1 VDISKQ
7 QISNHSPCFKPNT
20 KACSCDSEHWG
31 PHCSNR
37 CQCQNGALCNPITG
51 ACVCAPGFRGWRCEE
66 LCPPGTHGKGCQLP
80 CQCRHGASCDPRT
93 GECLCAPVVE
103 DAGPGCEELCPPGS
117 HGAHCELRCPCQNG
131 GTCHHIT
138 GECACPPGWTGAV
151 CAQPCPP
158 GTFGQNCS
166 QDCPCHH
173 GGQCDHV
180 TGQCHCTAGYM
191 GDRCQEECP
200 FGTFG
205 FQCSQHCDC
214 HNGGQCS
221 PTTGACECEPGY
233 KGPRCQKR
241 LCPEG
246 LHGPGCTM
254 PCPCDVDNTASCHPV
269 TGACACQP
277 GWSGHYCNESCPA
290 GYYGDGCQLPCSCQN
305 GADCHSITGG
315 CTCAP
320 GFMVTCELP
329 ACPAIPSLLNIKP
342 CPLVHGPCC
351 HEHLWWQ
358 GLDCSLPC
366 PSGTWGLNCNESCEC
381 ANGAACSP
389 SDGSCACAPGWL
401 GDTCELP
408 CPDGTFGLNCSEHC
422 DCSHA
427 DGCDPITGH
436 CCCLAG
442 WTGIRCD
449 STCPPGRWGPNCS
462 VSCSCENGGSCS
474 PEDGSCECAPGF
486 RGPLCQ
492 RICPP
497 GFYGHGCAQPCPL
510 CVHSSGPCHH
520 VSGICECLPGFS
532 GALCNQVCA
541 GGHFGQDCA
550 QLCSCANNGTCSP
563 IDGSC
568 QCFPGWIGKDCSQAC
583 PPGFWGSACFHTCSC
598 HNGARCS
605 AEDGACHCT
614 PGWTGL
620 FCTQRKQP
628 CPLLLSPPLYGGTPG
643 KQASPHGKCGHVSLC
658 LPSACPIGCAPGT
671 FGYGCQQL
679 CECLNNA
686 TCDHVTGTCY
696 CSPGFK
702 GIRCDQA
709 ALTMEELNPYTKISP
724 ALGVERHSVGA
735 ITGIV
740 VLLFLAVGLLGLFAW
755 RRRRQK
761 EKGRDLAPRVSYT
774 PALRMTSTAY
784 SLSDLS
790 QSSSHAQCFSNASYH
805 TLACGGPATSQAS
818 TLDRNSPTKLSNKS
832 LDRDTAGWTP
842 YSYVNV
848 LDSQFQ
854 ISALEA
860 VYPPEEFYIEL
871 RHLSHPAEPHSP
883 GACGMDRRQNTYIM
897 DKGFKDYMKGSVC
910 SLSTC
915 SLNSSENPYATIKDP
930 PILPGKLPESSYVE
944 MKSPVHR
951 GSPYTD
957 VPSLSAS
964 NKNIYEVGRCLK

>member
-1 VDISKQ
+1 
-7 QISNHSPCFKPNT
+7 
-20 KACSCDSEHWG
+20 
-31 PHCSNR
+31 
-37 CQCQNGALCNPITG
+37 
-51 ACVCAPGFRGWRCEE
+51 
-66 LCPPGTHGKGCQLP
+66 
-80 CQCRHGASCDPRT
+80 
-93 GECLCAPVVE
+93 
-103 DAGPGCEELCPPGS
+103 
-117 HGAHCELRCPCQNG
+117 
-131 GTCHHIT
+131 
-138 GECACPPGWTGAV
+138 
-151 CAQPCPP
+151 
-158 GTFGQNCS
+158 
-166 QDCPCHH
+166 
-173 GGQCDHV
+173 
-180 TGQCHCTAGYM
+180 M

-205 FQCSQHCDC
+205 FQCSQRCDC

-233 KGPRCQKR
+233 KGPRCQER

-246 LHGPGCTM
+246 LHGPGCTL
-254 PCPCDVDNTASCHPV
+254 PCPCDADNTISCHPV

-277 GWSGHYCNESCPA
+277 GWSGRHCNESCPA
-290 GYYGDGCQLPCSCQN
+290 GYYGDGCQQTCTCQN

-320 GFMVTCELP
+320 GFMGEVCAVSCAAGTYGPNCSSICSCNNGGTCSPVDGSCTCKE
-329 ACPAIPSLLNIKP
+329 
-342 CPLVHGPCC
+342 G
-351 HEHLWWQ
+351 WQ
-358 GLDCSLPC
+358 GLDCTLPC
-366 PSGTWGLNCNESCEC
+366 PSGTWGLNCNESCTC

-389 SDGSCACAPGWL
+389 IDGSCSCTPGWL

-427 DGCDPITGH
+427 DGCDPVTGH

-442 WTGIRCD
+442 WTGNLPLLCHHPGIRCD
-449 STCPPGRWGPNCS
+449 STCPSGRWGPNCS

-492 RICPP
+492 RICAP
-497 GFYGHGCAQPCPL
+497 GFYGHSCAQPCPL

-583 PPGFWGSACFHTCSC
+583 PPGFWGPACFHTCSC
-598 HNGARCS
+598 HNGASCS

-620 FCTQRKQP
+620 FCTQR
-628 CPLLLSPPLYGGTPG
+628 CPAAFFG
-643 KQASPHGKCGHVSLC
+643 KDCGRVCQCQNGASCDHISGKCTCRTGFTGQHC
-658 LPSACPIGCAPGT
+658 EQRCAPGT

-679 CECLNNA
+679 CECMNNS

-709 ALTMEELNPYTKISP
+709 ALMMEELNPYTKISP
-724 ALGVERHSVGA
+724 ALGAERHSVGA
-735 ITGIV
+735 VTGIML
-740 VLLFLAVGLLGLFAW
+740 LLFLIVVLLGLFAW
-755 RRRRQK
+755 HRRRQK

-774 PALRMTSTAY
+774 PAMRMTSTDY

-790 QSSSHAQCFSNASYH
+790 QSSSHAHCFSNSSYH
-805 TLACGGPATSQAS
+805 ALACGGPATSQAS

-842 YSYVNV
+842 YSYMNV
-848 LDSQFQ
+848 LDSHFQ

-860 VYPPEEFYIEL
+860 RYPPEDFYIEL

-897 DKGFKDYMKGSVC
+897 DKGFKDYMKESVC
-910 SLSTC
+910 SSSTC

-930 PILPGKLPESSYVE
+930 PILTCKLPESSYVE
-944 MKSPVHR
+944 MKSPVHM

-957 VPSLSAS
+957 VPSLSTS
-964 NKNIYEVGRCLK
+964 NKNIYEVEPTVSVVQEGRGHNSSYIQNPYDLPRNSHIPGHYDLLPVRQSPANGPSQDKQS

>member
-1 VDISKQ
+1 MA
-7 QISNHSPCFKPNT
+7 SPT
-20 KACSCDSEHWG
+20 
-31 PHCSNR
+31 
-37 CQCQNGALCNPITG
+37 ALD
-51 ACVCAPGFRGWRCEE
+51 W
-66 LCPPGTHGKGCQLP
+66 
-80 CQCRHGASCDPRT
+80 
-93 GECLCAPVVE
+93 
-103 DAGPGCEELCPPGS
+103 GCEELCPPGS

-180 TGQCHCTAGYM
+180 TGQCQCTAGYM
-191 GDRCQEECP
+191 GDRPSANPSFLALGLLSVPSPGPVTQALNSHQLTWGRRCQEECP

-205 FQCSQHCDC
+205 FQCSQRCDC

-221 PTTGACECEPGY
+221 PTSGACECEPGY
-233 KGPRCQKR
+233 KGPRCQER

-246 LHGPGCTM
+246 LHGPGCTL
-254 PCPCDVDNTASCHPV
+254 PCPCDADNTVRYKLGNGCHPV
-269 TGACACQP
+269 TGACTCQP
-277 GWSGHYCNESCPA
+277 GWSGHRCNESCPA
-290 GYYGDGCQLPCSCQN
+290 GYYGDGCQLPCICQN
-305 GADCHSITGG
+305 GADCHSITGS
-315 CTCAP
+315 CACAP
-320 GFMVTCELP
+320 GFMGEICAVPCAAGTYGPNCSSVCSCTNGGTCSPVDGSCTCKE
-329 ACPAIPSLLNIKP
+329 
-342 CPLVHGPCC
+342 G
-351 HEHLWWQ
+351 WQ
-358 GLDCSLPC
+358 GLDCALPC
-366 PSGTWGLNCNESCEC
+366 PSGTWGLNCNESCAC
-381 ANGAACSP
+381 AHGAACSP
-389 SDGSCACAPGWL
+389 ADGSCACAPGWL

-408 CPDGTFGLNCSEHC
+408 CPDGTFGLNCSERC

-442 WTGIRCD
+442 WTGIHCD

-492 RICPP
+492 RICAP

-520 VSGICECLPGFS
+520 ISGACECLPGFS

-568 QCFPGWIGKDCSQAC
+568 QCFPGWIGKDCSQGC
-583 PPGFWGSACFHTCSC
+583 PAAFYGKDCGRVCQCQ
-598 HNGARCS
+598 NGASCDHIS
-605 AEDGACHCT
+605 
-614 PGWTGL
+614 
-620 FCTQRKQP
+620 
-628 CPLLLSPPLYGGTPG
+628 
-643 KQASPHGKCGHVSLC
+643 GKCTCRTGFTGRHC
-658 LPSACPIGCAPGT
+658 EQRCAPGT

-679 CECLNNA
+679 CECMNNA

-696 CSPGFK
+696 CSSGFK

-709 ALTMEELNPYTKISP
+709 ALMMEELNPYTKISP
-724 ALGVERHSVGA
+724 ALGAERHSVGA
-735 ITGIV
+735 VTGIV
-740 VLLFLAVGLLGLFAW
+740 LLLVLIVVLLGLFAW

-774 PALRMTSTAY
+774 PAMRMTSTDY

-790 QSSSHAQCFSNASYH
+790 QSSSHAQCFSNSSYH
-805 TLACGGPATSQAS
+805 ALACGGPATSQAS
-818 TLDRNSPTKLSNKS
+818 TLDRNSPTK
-832 LDRDTAGWTP
+832 
-842 YSYVNV
+842 
-848 LDSQFQ
+848 

-860 VYPPEEFYIEL
+860 RYPPEDFYIEL
-871 RHLSHPAEPHSP
+871 RHFSHPAELHSP
-883 GACGMDRRQNTYIM
+883 
-897 DKGFKDYMKGSVC
+897 DYMKESVC
-910 SLSTC
+910 SSSTC

-930 PILPGKLPESSYVE
+930 PILTCKLPESSYVE

-957 VPSLSAS
+957 VPSLSTS
-964 NKNIYEVGRCLK
+964 NKNIYEVEPTVSVVQEGRGCNSSFIQNPYDLPRNSHIPGHYDLLPVRQSPAKGPSQDKQS

>member
-1 VDISKQ
+1 
-7 QISNHSPCFKPNT
+7 
-20 KACSCDSEHWG
+20 AGCDSDHWG

-66 LCPPGTHGKGCQLP
+66 LCAPGTHGKGCQLP

-93 GECLCAPVVE
+93 GECLCAPGYTGVY
-103 DAGPGCEELCPPGS
+103 CEELCPPGS

-138 GECACPPGWTGAV
+138 GECACPPGWMGAV

-180 TGQCHCTAGYM
+180 TGQCHCAAGYM

-221 PTTGACECEPGY
+221 PSTGACECEPGY
-233 KGPRCQKR
+233 KGPRCQER

-246 LHGPGCTM
+246 LHGPGCTL
-254 PCPCDVDNTASCHPV
+254 PCPCDADNTISCHPV
-269 TGACACQP
+269 TGACTCQP
-277 GWSGHYCNESCPA
+277 GWSGPHCNESCPA
-290 GYYGDGCQLPCSCQN
+290 GYYGDGCQLPCACQN
-305 GADCHSITGG
+305 GADCHSITGS

-320 GFMVTCELP
+320 GFMGEVC
-329 ACPAIPSLLNIKP
+329 AVP
-342 CPLVHGPCC
+342 CAAGTYGPN
-351 HEHLWWQ
+351 
-358 GLDCSLPC
+358 CSSVC
-366 PSGTWGLNCNESCEC
+366 SCNNGGT
-381 ANGAACSP
+381 CSP
-389 SDGSCACAPGWL
+389 VDGSC
-401 GDTCELP
+401 TCKE
-408 CPDGTFGLNCSEHC
+408 
-422 DCSHA
+422 
-427 DGCDPITGH
+427 
-436 CCCLAG
+436 
-442 WTGIRCD
+442 GIRCD

-497 GFYGHGCAQPCPL
+497 GFYGHSCAQPCPL

-520 VSGICECLPGFS
+520 VSGGCECLPGFS

-541 GGHFGQDCA
+541 GGRFGQDCA

-568 QCFPGWIGKDCSQAC
+568 QCLPGWIGKDCSQGKLL
-583 PPGFWGSACFHTCSC
+583 PPGNVPYPSC

-620 FCTQRKQP
+620 FCTQRKLRLLASSSSESR
-628 CPLLLSPPLYGGTPG
+628 CPAAFYGKDCGRVCQCQNG
-643 KQASPHGKCGHVSLC
+643 ASCDHISGKCTCRTGFTGKH
-658 LPSACPIGCAPGT
+658 
-671 FGYGCQQL
+671 
-679 CECLNNA
+679 CEQ
-686 TCDHVTGTCY
+686 T
-696 CSPGFK
+696 
-702 GIRCDQA
+702 
-709 ALTMEELNPYTKISP
+709 ALMMEELNPYTKISP
-724 ALGVERHSVGA
+724 ALGAERHSVGA
-735 ITGIV
+735 VTGIV
-740 VLLFLAVGLLGLFAW
+740 LLLFLIVMLLGLFAW

-761 EKGRDLAPRVSYT
+761 EKDRDLAPRVSYT
-774 PALRMTSTAY
+774 PAMRMTSTDY

-790 QSSSHAQCFSNASYH
+790 QSSSHAQCFSNSSYYA
-805 TLACGGPATSQAS
+805 LECSGPATSQAS

-848 LDSQFQ
+848 LDSHFQ

-860 VYPPEEFYIEL
+860 RYPPEDFYIEL

-883 GACGMDRRQNTYIM
+883 VNLPALEASCHCTGKERHPATCWLSAAQGNENDTLMMNGTPPSRNLCPKSRDTRTNPNTWELKSSRPSRKSLSK
-897 DKGFKDYMKGSVC
+897 DGVKDYMKESVC
-910 SLSTC
+910 SSSTC

-930 PILPGKLPESSYVE
+930 PILTCKLPESSYVE

-957 VPSLSAS
+957 VPSLSTS
-964 NKNIYEVGRCLK
+964 NKNIYEVEPTVSVVQEGRGPNSSYIQNPYDLPRNSHIPGHYDLVPERLSPANEPSQDKQS